1 MNYYNFHIGDYAAH
15 TKHLSLLE
23 DLAYRR
29 LIDAY
34 YLAERPFIGSST
46 DVAREIGMR
55 DQIEAVEYVLSKFFT
70 KTEDGF
76 SHGRCDDE
84 IAHYQDK
91 RSKASNA
98 GKASAERR
106 NNIRSTSAGNNSTSV
121 GNSAADV
128 QPTNNQEPITN
139 ISTTDVVDKPAKQ
152 KTKSSQ
158 RGLQL
163 QTEFEPDQGSIDL
176 AAELNVSLREE
187 LPKFS
192 DYHRSKGSVMKDWQA
207 ALRNWIRNA
216 AKWAANSGHKSVQ
229 YKTQAQERKDTID
242 FLTGKNQ
249 KPQADSLPFIEG
261 EALRVA

>member
-29 LIDAY
+29 MIDAY

-55 DQIEAVEYVLSKFFT
+55 DQMEAVEYVLSKFFT

-106 NNIRSTSAGNNSTSV
+106 NNIRSTSVGNNPTSV
-121 GNSAADV
+121 GNFLTDV

-139 ISTTDVVDKPAKQ
+139 NQVNPPSLRDVPPSDSAKSKSVPLTQWMLGVKERGEKLISDYAPLLTYCESVGLPFDWIEIAWIQFRDRYTTDEKCKRKRYTDWRRVFKRAVEENWLRLWFFSEK
-152 KTKSSQ
+152 
-158 RGLQL
+158 
-163 QTEFEPDQGSIDL
+163 DQAFKLSTVGVAADL
-176 AAELNVSLREE
+176 ATRE
-187 LPKFS
+187 
-192 DYHRSKGSVMKDWQA
+192 A
-207 ALRNWIRNA
+207 A
-216 AKWAANSGHKSVQ
+216 
-229 YKTQAQERKDTID
+229 
-242 FLTGKNQ
+242 
-249 KPQADSLPFIEG
+249 
-261 EALRVA
+261 